1 METGLSD
8 SVVLVTGGAG
18 GIGESICRAFASEG
32 AKVIVHYHES
42 SENADKIANEI
53 DGFSIKADLRD
64 SNQALALIDT
74 IVENFGKLDIC
85 IANAGY
91 YPSESKPIW
100 DIDEER
106 WNQTISS
113 NLDVAVN
120 TARIKDGANPDP
132 AVLEE
137 PVASPEVSATVSG
150 GLAAAIARAK
160 EIKQEKLKS
169 TKQQTQSKSGV
180 NRL

>member
-1 METGLSD
+1 METGLSE

-64 SNQALALIDT
+64 SSQALALIDT

-85 IANAGY
+85 VANAGY

-100 DIDEER
+100 DID
-106 WNQTISS
+106 
-113 NLDVAVN
+113 
-120 TARIKDGANPDP
+120 
-132 AVLEE
+132 
-137 PVASPEVSATVSG
+137 
-150 GLAAAIARAK
+150 
-160 EIKQEKLKS
+160 
-169 TKQQTQSKSGV
+169 
-180 NRL
+180 